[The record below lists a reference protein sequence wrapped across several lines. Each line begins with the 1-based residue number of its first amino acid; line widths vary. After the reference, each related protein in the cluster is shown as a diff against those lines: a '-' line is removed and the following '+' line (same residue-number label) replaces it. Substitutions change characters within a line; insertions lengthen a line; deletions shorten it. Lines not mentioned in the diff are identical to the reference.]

1 MLKLKMLD
9 EEKIRRAFK
18 IVSYNLD
25 KLREEIEELRKKFN
39 DLEQRVAN
47 LVKIGKN

>member
-1 MLKLKMLD
+1 MLD

-25 KLREEIEELRKKFN
+25 KLREEVEELRKKL
-39 DLEQRVAN
+39 DDMEKRVAN

>member
-1 MLKLKMLD
+1 MID

-18 IVSYNLD
+18 ITRYELN
-25 KLREEIEELRKKFN
+25 KPREENEEIRKKLD
-39 DLEQRVAN
+39 DLEKRVTN